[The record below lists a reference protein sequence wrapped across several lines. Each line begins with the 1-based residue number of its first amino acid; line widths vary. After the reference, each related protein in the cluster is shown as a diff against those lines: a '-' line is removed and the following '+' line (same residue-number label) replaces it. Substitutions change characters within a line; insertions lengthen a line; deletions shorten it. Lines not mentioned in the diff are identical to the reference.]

1 MGGAAGASEPTVP
14 FLQLAVLQGSPARF
28 LPALLPHRQSVPAH
42 LNSSDWPN
50 PSPGGDEKKDPT
62 SQGSPSVEARSA
74 SETPDFFTG
83 KRCLLCNQK
92 QTVELFPREWGE
104 RKTAFRTQELV
115 FLNAPSAAHCSDAE
129 HFEVGFLGKE
139 RPRSQQRSCAS
150 LVAQHT
156 SDLRFKVSRQ
166 KAKSQEEIAIIL

>member
-1 MGGAAGASEPTVP
+1 MGG
-14 FLQLAVLQGSPARF
+14 
-28 LPALLPHRQSVPAH
+28 
-42 LNSSDWPN
+42 
-50 PSPGGDEKKDPT
+50 KKN
-62 SQGSPSVEARSA
+62 GI
-74 SETPDFFTG
+74 
-83 KRCLLCNQK
+83 QK
-92 QTVELFPREWGE
+92 
-104 RKTAFRTQELV
+104 QELV